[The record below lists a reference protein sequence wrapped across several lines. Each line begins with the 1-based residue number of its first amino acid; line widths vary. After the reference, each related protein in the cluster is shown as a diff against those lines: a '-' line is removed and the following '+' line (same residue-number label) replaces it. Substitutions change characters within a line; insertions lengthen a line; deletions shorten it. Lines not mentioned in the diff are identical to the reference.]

1 MAANFPVM
9 KKPWIRN
16 ILVPIDFS
24 RISIESVAKA
34 KGVAQEFGATVH
46 LAHVHHQQYPVTFMG
61 PVLSSGEPVIS
72 FEEHREM
79 ALREELKE
87 VARQNNLSSEIS
99 IHLCEGASVYHE
111 ICRLAQKI
119 PADLIVMPT
128 HGRTGL
134 KHTFLGSTAERV
146 VQHSPC
152 AVLVTRARKGKAAKA
167 AAGKT
172 GPGRARTI
180 LVPVDFSG
188 ASSAALNYAIQ
199 FADHAAAK
207 LIILHAVYVG
217 DALSTDGLGVYR
229 LSDVRE
235 RAREEAERHLEAFL
249 RPAKFGNVQHERLL
263 KTGHPVAEICAVAER
278 RNVDL
283 IITATHGHTGLA
295 HLLIGSVAEQVVRR
309 ANQSV
314 LVVPSHP
321 EARAERLKQFVRSA
335 RQTKDRSIQGL
346 ITVPQLTRSARA
358 LMV

>member
-1 MAANFPVM
+1 M

-24 RISIESVAKA
+24 RMSIESVAKA
-34 KGVAQEFGATVH
+34 KSMAQEFGAAIH
-46 LAHVHHQQYPVTFMG
+46 LAHVHHQQYPATFMG
-61 PVLSSGEPVIS
+61 PVLSSGEPVTS
-72 FEEHREM
+72 FEEHRER

-87 VARQNNLSSEIS
+87 VARQNNLSPDGS

-146 VQHSPC
+146 IQHSPC
-152 AVLVTRARKGKAAKA
+152 PVLVTRARKGRAAKA
-167 AAGKT
+167 AAEMT
-172 GPGRARTI
+172 GPGRAKTI
-180 LVPVDFSG
+180 LVPVDFSE

-199 FADHAAAK
+199 FADRAAAK

-235 RAREEAERHLEAFL
+235 RAREEAERHLGAFL

-263 KTGHPVAEICAVAER
+263 KTGHPVAEICAAAER
-278 RNVDL
+278 RSVDL

-321 EARAERLKQFVRSA
+321 EARAQGLKKFVRGED
-335 RQTKDRSIQGL
+335 QTRSRSIQQL
-346 ITVPQLTRSARA
+346 ISAPQLTRSART